1 MAIVK
6 QTVRY
11 EVGGVAFESLAV
23 WDDALS
29 GPRPAVVIAPTF
41 MDRSAFEDGKA
52 EKLAALGY
60 VGFAIDLFGVDVQPA
75 NFEEAGAAM
84 TVLNADRHA
93 VAARMLAAVE
103 QVRALDVTDRARV
116 AAMGFCFGGKC
127 ALDLARTGTDVKGVI
142 AFHGLFDAPPFETA
156 ETIPA
161 KVLALHG
168 WDDPLAKPEAVIAF
182 AAEMTAK
189 KADWQLHAYGHTQH
203 GFTNYARAEMFQP
216 DADRRSWQAMQ
227 NFLAEIFG

>member
-23 WDDALS
+23 WDDGLS

-116 AAMGFCFGGKC
+116 AAIGFCFGGKC
-127 ALDLARTGTDVKGVI
+127 ALDLAQRHSIHLHPLLAHQAQQMGVGTRLLG
-142 AFHGLFDAPPFETA
+142 
-156 ETIPA
+156 
-161 KVLALHG
+161 
-168 WDDPLAKPEAVIAF
+168 
-182 AAEMTAK
+182 
-189 KADWQLHAYGHTQH
+189 KAHDIKLLQL
-203 GFTNYARAEMFQP
+203 
-216 DADRRSWQAMQ
+216 
-227 NFLAEIFG
+227 